1 MSRKMLLAG
10 LLCLLTAG
18 LAGAADEKKPTEAS
32 TPAVTKGKAVVV
44 LMETTMGNI
53 KIELYPEKA
62 PKTVE
67 NFLTYVKE
75 GFFTD
80 TIFHRVIPGFM
91 IQGGGFNKNLD
102 LKQGKPPI
110 SLESQN
116 GLKNT
121 RGAIA
126 MARTGDPNSATS
138 QFFINVKD
146 NPNLD
151 YPKPDGNGYAVF
163 GKVLEGMDVADKIV
177 AVPTTTKGAYN
188 DVPIDPILIKSVK
201 VIAPA
206 SK

>member
-1 MSRKMLLAG
+1 MLLAG

-110 SLESQN
+110 PLESQN
-116 GLKNT
+116 GLKNA

-177 AVPTTTKGAYN
+177 AVPTTTKGQYS